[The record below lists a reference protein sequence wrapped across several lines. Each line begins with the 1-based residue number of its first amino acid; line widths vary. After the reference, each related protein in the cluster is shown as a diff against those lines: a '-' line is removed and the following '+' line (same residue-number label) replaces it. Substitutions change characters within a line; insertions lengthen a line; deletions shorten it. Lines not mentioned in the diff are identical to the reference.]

1 MNRLKRKDIREKI
14 LSINHSSE
22 DFEINFVS
30 VVDDYISNHDFKS
43 DEDFLFCGR
52 KKFLYDEFYEYL
64 DNKEKHIKENP
75 IRFAIINLEEFIC
88 DDNFISLTMD
98 IDKRYWKNEEKLDGS
113 VVAKLRDRNDKYS
126 ASGYICLEEKE
137 YIVEMLNRIKK
148 EMFRTDKFT
157 YYEGEIKI
165 VDCQCELCNHY
176 NNGKRSDV
184 CPVELLDK
192 IIINEISCPVSAE
205 ENSFENIMKRIDSD
219 SNNNQNT

>member
-1 MNRLKRKDIREKI
+1 MEMNRLKRKDIREKI
-14 LSINHSSE
+14 LNINHSSE

-126 ASGYICLEEKE
+126 ATGYICLEEKE
-137 YIVEMLNRIKK
+137 YIVEMLNRIKQ
-148 EMFRTDKFT
+148 ELFRADKFT
-157 YYEGEIKI
+157 YYEGDIKI
-165 VDCQCELCNHY
+165 VDCICELCSHY
-176 NNGKRSDV
+176 NDGKRSNE

-192 IIINEISCPVSAE
+192 IIINEIRCPVYAE
-205 ENSFENIMKRIDSD
+205 ENSFENIMKKIV
-219 SNNNQNT
+219 SNSNDN

>member
-1 MNRLKRKDIREKI
+1 M
-14 LSINHSSE
+14 
-22 DFEINFVS
+22 
-30 VVDDYISNHDFKS
+30 
-43 DEDFLFCGR
+43 
-52 KKFLYDEFYEYL
+52 
-64 DNKEKHIKENP
+64 
-75 IRFAIINLEEFIC
+75 EEFIC
-88 DDNFISLTMD
+88 DDNFVFWQD
-98 IDKRYWKNEEKLDGS
+98 
-113 VVAKLRDRNDKYS
+113 VAVIVGKDFVEIRNKNDKYS
-126 ASGYICLEEKE
+126 ASGYICLEEKK

-157 YYEGEIKI
+157 YQEGDIKI

-219 SNNNQNT
+219 SNNN

>member
-1 MNRLKRKDIREKI
+1 MNRLKRKDIREKL

-22 DFEINFVS
+22 DFEINFVDI
-30 VVDDYISNHDFKS
+30 VEDCISNHDFKS
-43 DEDFLFCGR
+43 DENFLFCGR

-88 DDNFISLTMD
+88 DDNFVFGED
-98 IDKRYWKNEEKLDGS
+98 VKVIDGKDFVEIRNK
-113 VVAKLRDRNDKYS
+113 NDKYS

-137 YIVEMLNRIKK
+137 YIAKMLNRIKK

-157 YYEGEIKI
+157 YQEGDIKI
-165 VDCQCELCNHY
+165 VDCICELCSHY

-192 IIINEISCPVSAE
+192 IIINEIRCPIFDE
-205 ENSFENIMKRIDSD
+205 ENSFENIMKRIDSN
-219 SNNNQNT
+219 SNDN

>member
-1 MNRLKRKDIREKI
+1 MNRLKRKDIREKL

-22 DFEINFVS
+22 DFEINFVDI
-30 VVDDYISNHDFKS
+30 VEDCISNRDFKS
-43 DEDFLFCGR
+43 DENFLFCGR

-88 DDNFISLTMD
+88 DDNFVFGED
-98 IDKRYWKNEEKLDGS
+98 VKVIDGKDFVEIRNK
-113 VVAKLRDRNDKYS
+113 NDKYS

-137 YIVEMLNRIKK
+137 YIAKMLNRIKK

-157 YYEGEIKI
+157 YQEGDIKI
-165 VDCQCELCNHY
+165 VDCICELCSHY

-192 IIINEISCPVSAE
+192 IIINEIRCPIFDE
-205 ENSFENIMKRIDSD
+205 ENSFENIMKRIDSN
-219 SNNNQNT
+219 SNDN